1 MKPVLLITVL
11 LLTAATC
18 FGQSGDF
25 GKNNALHWEIET
37 VKIINN

>member
-25 GKNNALHWEIET
+25 GKNNASIET